1 MMMNILKKR
10 EYPKEIN
17 RLVIASVVFLMAIT
31 YYLSGPGFC
40 KLNAYSISNY
50 CYRYSL
56 EINNLTG
63 SVQSHMPVL
72 LNNVDMDYWHDQ
84 DYIDDFGWSI
94 YPFQGTLVTEY
105 NVMLQDLNSTS
116 SNQWYVMPT
125 LINGSNQLD
134 VLIGANDIQR
144 NQGIYFYESDYV
156 QIANHNDFNQL
167 DFNIS
172 VELEDPLVTALSPV
186 TTETILEKYDEFSTQ
201 GFKLE
206 YLDYGS
212 YAIVRG
218 YVNGWSIDTN
228 SFTPSGND
236 VINFSFNNTS
246 NTLNISINGVSSP
259 TVSGAFLTTNT
270 QDLYFGTTYDGSSYS
285 NKLNRKYLRVI
296 DMEFGGDL
304 VAYYGFNPKDITQ
317 SSAVNP
323 NYSGVVLDISN
334 NAASNTNN
342 GTYYFDRDQTNISV
356 IASNIV
362 PSSASG
368 TTVFTSETVD
378 VLGRWYGSGN
388 PNNLATT
395 NQNFIGLSFLTPDP
409 NLKLPSSLWY
419 ALWLSAFG
427 VVMAISIFWLTN
439 SIPVSLFGAS
449 IPLVLG
455 SVQGL
460 LNTWFM
466 VIWFLLFIGIYST
479 YQWYERS

>member
-1 MMMNILKKR
+1 MINILKKR
-10 EYPKEIN
+10 EYPQKIN
-17 RLVIASVVFLMAIT
+17 KAVIAAIIFLFSIT
-31 YYLSGPGFC
+31 YYLSSPGFC
-40 KLNAYSISNY
+40 KLNAYSVSDY
-50 CYRYSL
+50 CFRYSI

-72 LNNVDMDYWHDQ
+72 LPSVDMDYWHDQ

-94 YPFQGTLVTEY
+94 YPFQSTLVTEY
-105 NVMLQDLNSTS
+105 NVMLQDLYSTA
-116 SNQWYVMPT
+116 SNQWYVMPSLT
-125 LINGSNQLD
+125 TGSNQLN
-134 VLIGANDIQR
+134 VLLGANDIQR
-144 NQGIYFYESDYV
+144 NQGIYFFTDDYV
-156 QIANHNDFNQL
+156 QIPNHNDFNQL
-167 DFNIS
+167 DFNIK
-172 VELEDPLVTALSPV
+172 VELEDPLVTALSP
-186 TTETILEKYDEFSTQ
+186 TSTETILEKYDEFSNQ

-206 YLDYGS
+206 YIDSGS
-212 YAIVRG
+212 VAIARG

-228 SFTPSGND
+228 PFIPSGND
-236 VINFSFNNTS
+236 VIEFSYNNTS
-246 NTLNISINGVSSP
+246 NTLNISINNVSSP

-270 QDLYFGTTYDGSSYS
+270 QDLYFGTSYDGSSYS
-285 NKLNRKYLRVI
+285 NQLNRKYLRVI

-323 NYSGVVLDISN
+323 NYSGVVEDISN
-334 NAASNTNN
+334 NPASNTNN
-342 GTYYFDRDQTNISV
+342 GTYFFDRDQTNISV
-356 IASNIV
+356 LASNIV

-368 TTVFTSETVD
+368 TTIFTSETVD
-378 VLGRWYGSGN
+378 ILGRGYASGK

-409 NLKLPSSLWY
+409 NLKLPSSVWY

-427 VVMAISIFWLTN
+427 VVIAISIFWLTN
-439 SIPVSLFGAS
+439 SIPVSLFAAS
-449 IPLVLG
+449 MPLVLG

-466 VIWFLLFIGIYST
+466 VIWFLLFMGIYST

>member
-1 MMMNILKKR
+1 MINILKKR
-10 EYPKEIN
+10 EYPQKIN
-17 RLVIASVVFLMAIT
+17 KAVIAAIIFLFSIT
-31 YYLSGPGFC
+31 YYLSSPGFC
-40 KLNAYSISNY
+40 KLNAYSVSDY
-50 CYRYSL
+50 CFRYSI

-63 SVQSHMPVL
+63 SVQSHIPVL
-72 LNNVDMDYWHDQ
+72 LPSVDMDYWHDQ

-94 YPFQGTLVTEY
+94 YPFQSTLVTEY
-105 NVMLQDLNSTS
+105 NVMLQDLYSTA
-116 SNQWYVMPT
+116 SNQWYVMPSLT
-125 LINGSNQLD
+125 TGSNQLN
-134 VLIGANDIQR
+134 VLLGANDIQR
-144 NQGIYFYESDYV
+144 NQGIYFYTNDYV
-156 QIANHNDFNQL
+156 QIPNHNDFNQL
-167 DFNIS
+167 DFNIK
-172 VELEDPLVTALSPV
+172 VELEDPLVTALSP
-186 TTETILEKYDEFSTQ
+186 TSTETILEKYDEFSNQ

-206 YLDYGS
+206 YIDSGS
-212 YAIVRG
+212 VAIARG

-228 SFTPSGND
+228 PFIPSGND
-236 VINFSFNNTS
+236 VIEFSYNNTS
-246 NTLNISINGVSSP
+246 NTLNISINNVSSP

-270 QDLYFGTTYDGSSYS
+270 QDLYFGTSYDGSSYS
-285 NKLNRKYLRVI
+285 NQLNRKYLRVI

-323 NYSGVVLDISN
+323 NYSGVVEDISN
-334 NAASNTNN
+334 NPASNTNN
-342 GTYYFDRDQTNISV
+342 GTYFFDRDQTNISV
-356 IASNIV
+356 LASNIV

-368 TTVFTSETVD
+368 TTIFTSETVD

-388 PNNLATT
+388 PSNLATT

-409 NLKLPSSLWY
+409 NLKLPSSVWY

-427 VVMAISIFWLTN
+427 VVIAISIFWLTN
-439 SIPVSLFGAS
+439 SIPVSLFAAS

-466 VIWFLLFIGIYST
+466 VIWFLLFMGIYST

>member
-1 MMMNILKKR
+1 MINILKKR
-10 EYPKEIN
+10 EYPQKIN
-17 RLVIASVVFLMAIT
+17 KAVIAAIIFLFSIT
-31 YYLSGPGFC
+31 YYLSSPGFC
-40 KLNAYSISNY
+40 KLNAYSVSDY
-50 CYRYSL
+50 CFRYSI

-72 LNNVDMDYWHDQ
+72 LPSVDMDYWHDQ

-94 YPFQGTLVTEY
+94 YPFQSTLVTEY
-105 NVMLQDLNSTS
+105 NVMLQDLYSTA
-116 SNQWYVMPT
+116 SNQWYVIPSLT
-125 LINGSNQLD
+125 TGSNQLN
-134 VLIGANDIQR
+134 VLLGANDIQR
-144 NQGIYFYESDYV
+144 NQGIYFFTDDYV
-156 QIANHNDFNQL
+156 QIPNHNDFNQL
-167 DFNIS
+167 DFNIK
-172 VELEDPLVTALSPV
+172 VELEDPLVTTTHPV
-186 TTETILEKYDEFSTQ
+186 YTETILEKYDEFSTQ

-212 YAIVRG
+212 YAIARG
-218 YVNGWSIDTN
+218 YVNGWSIDSN
-228 SFTPSGND
+228 AFTPSGND
-236 VINFSFNNTS
+236 VIEFSYNNTS
-246 NTLNISINGVSSP
+246 NTLNISINNVSSP

-270 QDLYFGTTYDGSSYS
+270 QDLYFGTSYDGSSYS
-285 NKLNRKYLRVI
+285 NQLNRKYLRVI

-323 NYSGVVLDISN
+323 NYSGVVEDISN
-334 NAASNTNN
+334 NPASNTNN
-342 GTYYFDRDQTNISV
+342 GTDFFDRDQTNISV
-356 IASNIV
+356 LASNIV

-368 TTVFTSETVD
+368 TTIFTSETVD
-378 VLGRWYGSGN
+378 ILGRWYGSGN

-409 NLKLPSSLWY
+409 NLKLPSSVWY

-427 VVMAISIFWLTN
+427 VVIAISIFWLTN
-439 SIPVSLFGAS
+439 SIPVSLFAAS
-449 IPLVLG
+449 MPLVLG

-466 VIWFLLFIGIYST
+466 VIWFLLFMGIYST

>member
-1 MMMNILKKR
+1 MINILKKR
-10 EYPKEIN
+10 EYPQKIN
-17 RLVIASVVFLMAIT
+17 KAVIAAIIFLFSIT
-31 YYLSGPGFC
+31 YYLSSPGFC
-40 KLNAYSISNY
+40 KLNAYSPSDY
-50 CYRYSL
+50 CFRYSI

-63 SVQSHMPVL
+63 GVQSHMPVL
-72 LNNVDMDYWHDQ
+72 LPGVDMDYWHDQ

-94 YPFQGTLVTEY
+94 YPFQSTLVTEY
-105 NVMLQDLNSTS
+105 NVMLQDLYSTA
-116 SNQWYVMPT
+116 SNQWYVMPSLT
-125 LINGSNQLD
+125 TGSNQLN
-134 VLIGANDIQR
+134 VLLGANDIQR
-144 NQGIYFYESDYV
+144 NQGIYFYTNDYV
-156 QIANHNDFNQL
+156 QIPNHNDFNQL
-167 DFNIS
+167 DFNIK
-172 VELEDPLVTALSPV
+172 VELEDPLVTTTHPV
-186 TTETILEKYDEFSTQ
+186 YTETILEKYDEFSTQ

-212 YAIVRG
+212 YAIARG
-218 YVNGWSIDTN
+218 YVNGWTIDSN
-228 SFTPSGND
+228 AFTPSGND
-236 VINFSFNNTS
+236 VIEFSYNNTS
-246 NTLNISINGVSSP
+246 NTLNISINNVSSP

-270 QDLYFGTTYDGSSYS
+270 QDLYFGTSYDGSSYS
-285 NKLNRKYLRVI
+285 NQLNRKYLRVI

-323 NYSGVVLDISN
+323 NYSGVVEDISN
-334 NAASNTNN
+334 NPASNTNN
-342 GTYYFDRDQTNISV
+342 GTYFFNRDQTNISV
-356 IASNIV
+356 LASNIV

-368 TTVFTSETVD
+368 TTIFTSETVD
-378 VLGRWYGSGN
+378 ILGRWYGSGN

-409 NLKLPSSLWY
+409 NLKLPSSVWY

-427 VVMAISIFWLTN
+427 VVIAISIFWLTN
-439 SIPVSLFGAS
+439 SIPVSLFAAS
-449 IPLVLG
+449 MPLVLG

>member
-1 MMMNILKKR
+1 MINILKKR
-10 EYPKEIN
+10 EYPQKIN
-17 RLVIASVVFLMAIT
+17 KAVIAAIIFLFSIT
-31 YYLSGPGFC
+31 YYLSSPGFC
-40 KLNAYSISNY
+40 KLNAYSVSDY
-50 CYRYSL
+50 CFRYSI

-72 LNNVDMDYWHDQ
+72 LPSVDMDYWHDQ
-84 DYIDDFGWSI
+84 DYIDEFGWSI
-94 YPFQGTLVTEY
+94 YPFQSTLVTEY
-105 NVMLQDLNSTS
+105 NVMLQDLYSTA
-116 SNQWYVMPT
+116 SNQWYVMPSLT
-125 LINGSNQLD
+125 TGSNQLN
-134 VLIGANDIQR
+134 VLLGANDIQR
-144 NQGIYFYESDYV
+144 NQGIYFYTNDYV
-156 QIANHNDFNQL
+156 QIPNHNDFNQL
-167 DFNIS
+167 DFNIK
-172 VELEDPLVTALSPV
+172 VELEDPLVTALSP
-186 TTETILEKYDEFSTQ
+186 TSTETILEKYDEFSNQ

-206 YLDYGS
+206 YIDSGS
-212 YAIVRG
+212 VAIARG

-228 SFTPSGND
+228 PFIPSGND
-236 VINFSFNNTS
+236 VIEFSYNNTS
-246 NTLNISINGVSSP
+246 NTLNISINNVSSP

-270 QDLYFGTTYDGSSYS
+270 QDLYFGTSYDGSSYS
-285 NKLNRKYLRVI
+285 NQLNRKYLRVI

-323 NYSGVVLDISN
+323 NYSGVVEDISN
-334 NAASNTNN
+334 NPASNTNN
-342 GTYYFDRDQTNISV
+342 GTYFFDRDQTNISV
-356 IASNIV
+356 LASNIV

-368 TTVFTSETVD
+368 TTIFTSETVD

-388 PNNLATT
+388 PSNLATT

-409 NLKLPSSLWY
+409 NLKLPSSVWY

-427 VVMAISIFWLTN
+427 VVIAISIFWLTN
-439 SIPVSLFGAS
+439 SIPVSLFAAS

-466 VIWFLLFIGIYST
+466 VIWFLLFMGIYST

>member
-1 MMMNILKKR
+1 MMINILKKR

-31 YYLSGPGFC
+31 YYLSSPGFC

-63 SVQSHMPVL
+63 TVQSHMPVL

-94 YPFQGTLVTEY
+94 YPFQGSLVTEY

-116 SNQWYVMPT
+116 SNQWYVMPN

-144 NQGIYFYESDYV
+144 NQGMYFFIDDYV

-172 VELEDPLVTALSPV
+172 VELEDTLVTTTHPV
-186 TTETILEKYDEFSTQ
+186 YTETILEKYDEFSTQ

-228 SFTPSGND
+228 SFIPSGND

-246 NTLNISINGVSSP
+246 NTLNISINGVSSTP
-259 TVSGAFLTTNT
+259 VSGAFLTTNT

>member
-1 MMMNILKKR
+1 MINILKKR
-10 EYPKEIN
+10 EYPQKIN
-17 RLVIASVVFLMAIT
+17 KAVIAAIIFLFSIT
-31 YYLSGPGFC
+31 YYLSSPGFC
-40 KLNAYSISNY
+40 KLNAYSVSDY
-50 CYRYSL
+50 CFRYSI

-72 LNNVDMDYWHDQ
+72 LPSVDMDYWHDQ

-94 YPFQGTLVTEY
+94 YPFQSTLVTEY
-105 NVMLQDLNSTS
+105 NVMLQDLYSTA
-116 SNQWYVMPT
+116 SNQWYVIPSLT
-125 LINGSNQLD
+125 TGSNQLN
-134 VLIGANDIQR
+134 VLLGANDIQR
-144 NQGIYFYESDYV
+144 NQGIYFFTDDYV
-156 QIANHNDFNQL
+156 QIPNHNDFNQL
-167 DFNIS
+167 DFNIK
-172 VELEDPLVTALSPV
+172 VELEDPLVTALSP
-186 TTETILEKYDEFSTQ
+186 TSTETILEKYDEFSTQ

-212 YAIVRG
+212 YAIARG
-218 YVNGWSIDTN
+218 YVNGWSIDSN
-228 SFTPSGND
+228 AFTPSGND
-236 VINFSFNNTS
+236 VIEFSYNNTS
-246 NTLNISINGVSSP
+246 NTLNISINNVSSP

-270 QDLYFGTTYDGSSYS
+270 QDLYFGTSYDGSSYS
-285 NKLNRKYLRVI
+285 NQLNRKYLRVI

-323 NYSGVVLDISN
+323 NYSGVVEDISN
-334 NAASNTNN
+334 NPASNTNN
-342 GTYYFDRDQTNISV
+342 GTYFFDRDQTNISV
-356 IASNIV
+356 LASNIV

-368 TTVFTSETVD
+368 TTIFTSETVD

-388 PNNLATT
+388 PSNLATT

-409 NLKLPSSLWY
+409 NLKLPSSVWY

-427 VVMAISIFWLTN
+427 VVIAISIFWLTN
-439 SIPVSLFGAS
+439 SIPVSLFAAS

-466 VIWFLLFIGIYST
+466 VIWFLLFMGIYST

>member
-1 MMMNILKKR
+1 MINILKKR
-10 EYPKEIN
+10 EYPQKIN
-17 RLVIASVVFLMAIT
+17 KAVIAAIIFLFSIT
-31 YYLSGPGFC
+31 YYLSSPGFC
-40 KLNAYSISNY
+40 KLNAYSVSDY
-50 CYRYSL
+50 CFRYSI

-72 LNNVDMDYWHDQ
+72 LPSVDMDYWHDQ

-94 YPFQGTLVTEY
+94 YPFQSTLVTEY
-105 NVMLQDLNSTS
+105 NVMLQDLYSTA
-116 SNQWYVMPT
+116 SNQWYVIPSLT
-125 LINGSNQLD
+125 TGSNQLN
-134 VLIGANDIQR
+134 VLLGANDIQR
-144 NQGIYFYESDYV
+144 NQGIYFFTDDYV
-156 QIANHNDFNQL
+156 QIPNHNDFNQL
-167 DFNIS
+167 DFNIK
-172 VELEDPLVTALSPV
+172 VELEDPLVTTTHPV
-186 TTETILEKYDEFSTQ
+186 YTETILEKYDEFSTQ

-212 YAIVRG
+212 YAIARG
-218 YVNGWSIDTN
+218 YVNGWSIDSN
-228 SFTPSGND
+228 AFTPSGND
-236 VINFSFNNTS
+236 VIEFSYNNTS
-246 NTLNISINGVSSP
+246 NTLNISINNVSSP

-270 QDLYFGTTYDGSSYS
+270 QDLYFGTSYDGSSYS
-285 NKLNRKYLRVI
+285 NQLNRKYLRVI

-323 NYSGVVLDISN
+323 NYSGVVEDISN
-334 NAASNTNN
+334 NPASNTNN
-342 GTYYFDRDQTNISV
+342 GTYFFDRDQTNISV
-356 IASNIV
+356 LASNIV

-368 TTVFTSETVD
+368 TTIFTSETVD

-388 PNNLATT
+388 PSNLATT

-409 NLKLPSSLWY
+409 NLKLPSSVWY

-427 VVMAISIFWLTN
+427 VVIAISIFWLTN
-439 SIPVSLFGAS
+439 SIPVSLFAAS
-449 IPLVLG
+449 MPLVLG

-466 VIWFLLFIGIYST
+466 VIWFLLFMGIYST